1 MNKIR
6 KYIPKIVI
14 LDTAIYIWIFVM
26 LHLILQCFGLKFR
39 EWVYWMSVLL
49 MMMGFITGIIQLIL
63 KFKKRIVNM
72 YNGYICYSSI
82 NIKSHILFDSRVW
95 IYTGTCC

>member
-63 KFKKRIVNM
+63 KLKKRIVKIYM
-72 YNGYICYSSI
+72 QILLERYAYSEISGTSI
-82 NIKSHILFDSRVW
+82 LI
-95 IYTGTCC
+95 

>member
-63 KFKKRIVNM
+63 KFKKRIVK
-72 YNGYICYSSI
+72 ICI
-82 NIKSHILFDSRVW
+82 M
-95 IYTGTCC
+95 GTFVIIPSGGELLHGR

>member
-39 EWVYWMSVLL
+39 EWVYWMSVLIRTVQWSL
-49 MMMGFITGIIQLIL
+49 SKVTPVFHFL
-63 KFKKRIVNM
+63 KNWHKTF
-72 YNGYICYSSI
+72 S
-82 NIKSHILFDSRVW
+82 
-95 IYTGTCC
+95 

>member
-26 LHLILQCFGLKFR
+26 LHLIL
-39 EWVYWMSVLL
+39 
-49 MMMGFITGIIQLIL
+49 
-63 KFKKRIVNM
+63 
-72 YNGYICYSSI
+72 
-82 NIKSHILFDSRVW
+82 
-95 IYTGTCC
+95 